1 MEQLTCFFHPNREA
15 NKKCIKCGKFL
26 CLECQK
32 VLRTTSGR
40 AMSDVVLCSECVKR
54 TSKIRIISMSFG
66 VVVMIGV
73 LIFMLNKMGIIDIF

>member
-1 MEQLTCFFHPNREA
+1 MEQITCFFHPNREA

-40 AMSDVVLCSECVKR
+40 AMSDVVFCSECVKR
-54 TSKIRIISMSFG
+54 TSNMRKISMFVG
-66 VVVMIGV
+66 FVLMGIM
-73 LIFMLNKMGIIDIF
+73 LIFALNFMDVI